1 MKKNLLHCAIAAV
14 LIALLLFQAHPLF
27 SAPPAARLQSG
38 PGPSAIDDIEY
49 SPYFFERRRDPIFA
63 GFLSWYVPGLGQYYS
78 GRIWK
83 GTAFLVTEYTL
94 LFCAIFYFLDFD
106 FSAGN
111 GSGFQI
117 HADAKR
123 TDLGVVETSRRN
135 VFIGMLSV
143 VFMIHLYNVSDA
155 VQSAKD
161 FNRELEIKRRELQ
174 RRYPSIYTGYNET
187 RSVYIGFQHP
197 L

>member
-1 MKKNLLHCAIAAV
+1 MKKNLIHCAFTAV
-14 LIALLLFQAHPLF
+14 LIAVLLFQAQPVF
-27 SAPPAARLQSG
+27 SAIPSANLQSATEQ
-38 PGPSAIDDIEY
+38 PTLEDLEY
-49 SPYFFERRRDPIFA
+49 NPYFFERRRDPIFA

-78 GRIWK
+78 GKIWK

-143 VFMIHLYNVSDA
+143 VFLIHLYNVSDA

-174 RRYPSIYTGYNET
+174 RRYPFMSSYNNDT
-187 RSVYIGFQHP
+187 RSIYIGFQHP

>member
-1 MKKNLLHCAIAAV
+1 MKSYTLHHVFTAV
-14 LIALLLFQAHPLF
+14 IIIIILFQTQHLL
-27 SAPPAARLQSG
+27 SAPASPRIESG
-38 PGPSAIDDIEY
+38 PGSSALEDLEY
-49 SPYFFERRRDPIFA
+49 NPYFFERRRDPIFA

-117 HADAKR
+117 RADAKR

-143 VFMIHLYNVSDA
+143 VFLIHIYNVSDA

-161 FNRELEIKRRELQ
+161 FNNELEIKRRELQ
-174 RRYPSIYTGYNET
+174 RKYPFVYTSNFET
-187 RSVYIGFQHP
+187 RSMYIGFQHP

>member
-1 MKKNLLHCAIAAV
+1 MKKNLIHCAFTAV
-14 LIALLLFQAHPLF
+14 LIAVLLFQAQPVF
-27 SAPPAARLQSG
+27 SAIPSANLQSATEQ
-38 PGPSAIDDIEY
+38 STLEDLEY
-49 SPYFFERRRDPIFA
+49 NPYFFERRRDPIFA

-78 GRIWK
+78 GKIWK

-143 VFMIHLYNVSDA
+143 VFLIHLYNVSDA

-174 RRYPSIYTGYNET
+174 RRYPFMSSYNNDT
-187 RSVYIGFQHP
+187 RSIYIGFQHP